1 MYKFIETFRGIY
13 GVFIMSVVI
22 IIGIILICVEIP
34 RLAKTQLIKEIMVAK
49 VIATTYSSWDYY
61 IHIAS
66 NNLIVK
72 WAHIKA
78 ILKGEK

>member
-34 RLAKTQLIKEIMVAK
+34 RLAKAQLIKEIMVAK
-49 VIATTYSSWDYY
+49 VIATTYIVVGITTY
-61 IHIAS
+61 ILLQIT
-66 NNLIVK
+66 
-72 WAHIKA
+72 
-78 ILKGEK
+78 

>member
-49 VIATTYSSWDYY
+49 VIATTYIVVGITTY
-61 IHIAS
+61 ILLQIT
-66 NNLIVK
+66 
-72 WAHIKA
+72 
-78 ILKGEK
+78 